1 MSNTILLKSVNT
13 TFYKEAPANG
23 NVTPGN
29 FLQRATDGDFE
40 VKTSTAP
47 QKLIAVENDLTA
59 GEISTVYANGDRV
72 RAVYLSSGDE
82 VYTFVAAGAD
92 AIVIGDLLVFD
103 GAGGVKK
110 ATSQAEL
117 GGTLSG
123 VTDGDMADIADIALS
138 TGDTYSDTSVN
149 NAVNTAIASANLQLK
164 ELQTALNAILPQTDA
179 PVVATAIEAVDNSGE
194 AAAARIKV
202 EMV

>member
-59 GEISTVYANGDRV
+59 DR
-72 RAVYLSSGDE
+72 DWE
-82 VYTFVAAGAD
+82 
-92 AIVIGDLLVFD
+92 
-103 GAGGVKK
+103 
-110 ATSQAEL
+110 
-117 GGTLSG
+117 TLC
-123 VTDGDMADIADIALS
+123 
-138 TGDTYSDTSVN
+138 
-149 NAVNTAIASANLQLK
+149 
-164 ELQTALNAILPQTDA
+164 
-179 PVVATAIEAVDNSGE
+179 
-194 AAAARIKV
+194 
-202 EMV
+202 